1 MTTRISL
8 SEPLA
13 DLCDRSCARC
23 VRESAG
29 DPCSCAPPE
38 GNADSRPLEI
48 RKRWINLPKP
58 RRCERCEFLLLV
70 QAIEHLVPV
79 EDLPGW
85 LDQPNVDLDGRRPKD
100 CIDAGAFESVFTA
113 LCLLEDPSG
122 PVS

>member
-23 VRESAG
+23 AREVAG
-29 DPCSCAPPE
+29 ELCSCPPPE
-38 GNADSRPLEI
+38 DPVEARPPEI

-58 RRCERCEFLLLV
+58 RCERCEFLLLI
-70 QAIEHLVPV
+70 QAIKHLIPA
-79 EDLPGW
+79 DDQPDW
-85 LDQPNVDLDGRRPKD
+85 LGQPNVDLGGQSPKE
-100 CIDAGAFESVFTA
+100 CIDAGAYEAVFTT
-113 LCLLEDPSG
+113 LCLLDPLG